1 MLPFSSLFGR
11 VAKGLSKNS
20 EALLLF
26 GLSTVAVALT
36 YMKVNE
42 WLACG
47 MPLALYI
54 MYIVRQERSEKHAV
68 DMAQHELNK
77 LEATRA
83 ASLAKA
89 FGKKIKAQEQIKSSV
104 PKARK

>member
-1 MLPFSSLFGR
+1 MLPFSGLFGR
-11 VAKGLSKNS
+11 IVKGLGKNS

-26 GLSTVAVALT
+26 GLSTVAIALV

-47 MPLALYI
+47 MPMALYI

-68 DMAQHELNK
+68 AMAKHDLDK
-77 LEATRA
+77 LEVTRA
-83 ASLAKA
+83 ASLAQA
-89 FGKKIKAQEQIKSSV
+89 YGKKMKPQGQIASSV
-104 PKARK
+104 PRARR